1 MARAVD
7 LSFADDARSM
17 MGWRKGRQ
25 MGGPIRGVEYREVG
39 VALGDGDEEVDEEL
53 RFELVAK

>member
-1 MARAVD
+1 
-7 LSFADDARSM
+7 